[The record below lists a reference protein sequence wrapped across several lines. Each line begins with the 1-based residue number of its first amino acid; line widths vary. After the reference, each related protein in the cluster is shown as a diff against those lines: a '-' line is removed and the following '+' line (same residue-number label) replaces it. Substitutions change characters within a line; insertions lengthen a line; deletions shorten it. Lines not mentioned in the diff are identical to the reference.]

1 MQTCPSGPAP
11 NRLAL
16 GHPTPYVSV
25 VGKPTVLPSQGGPDA
40 ARPTASPRR
49 ASNYDWIPA
58 LVLVL
63 ALAATAVTT
72 YSVRLTSDSRD
83 QVRFTTAVATTT
95 NLIKERLA
103 LYSSGLRGGASF
115 FAAGGVPT
123 RAQFKQ
129 YADRLDL
136 SQTLPGI
143 QGFGFAARV
152 SLEEKDAF
160 LQSQRLQGLTDFSI
174 TPPGERSEYFPI
186 IYLEPQD
193 RRNRAAIGY
202 DMFAESVRH
211 EAMSRARD
219 QGRSA
224 ASGKVELVQ
233 EIDPVKQPGFLLYMP
248 VYRDG
253 QVPATVAERRTQ
265 LLGFVYSPFRA
276 HDLFQHIFPQSLSDV
291 RFQIY
296 DGSLPTPEA
305 LLFESEPREPDL
317 APLSAAVPFHFSGH
331 RWTIQFETTRE
342 FAEGSYRFLIP
353 WVLVGGLALSLLL
366 FGMTGA
372 LAAAHRRLRKAEAAL
387 KDHVDH
393 LEETV
398 TARTAQ
404 LRETVS
410 ELEHM
415 SYSLVHDM
423 RAPLRAIQSFST
435 MLEESSGAVLNP
447 DACDYLGRI
456 RRAANRMDA
465 LIRDVL
471 NYGEVVRQELPLRP
485 LEVGPIVRGILESY
499 PGLAEADITVAEDIP
514 PVLANEAALTQCFS
528 NLLLNAVK
536 FAKPGVRPKVSVT
549 GQTVSNGVRV
559 CVADNG
565 IGIPKPM
572 QEKVFDLFERLDNSK
587 EGTGIGLA
595 VVRKAAERM
604 GGSVGL
610 ESELGVGTR
619 FCLELKS
626 PNSGPESATR

>member
-1 MQTCPSGPAP
+1 MRPPTRYGLTVASDA
-11 NRLAL
+11 AL
-16 GHPTPYVSV
+16 S
-25 VGKPTVLPSQGGPDA
+25 KPGGPNA
-40 ARPTASPRR
+40 VHPKPLPRPAS
-49 ASNYDWIPA
+49 SYDWIPA
-58 LVLVL
+58 FVLVL
-63 ALAATAVTT
+63 ALAATALTT

-83 QVRFTTAVATTT
+83 QVRLTTAVSTTT

-103 LYSSGLRGGASF
+103 IYSSGLRGGAAL

-136 SQTLPGI
+136 AQTFPGI
-143 QGFGFAARV
+143 QGFGFAVRV
-152 SLEEKDAF
+152 SPEEEEAF
-160 LQSQRLQGLTDFSI
+160 TESQRREGMPEFTI
-174 TPPGERSEYFPI
+174 TPPGPRREYFPI

-211 EAMSRARD
+211 EAMARARD
-219 QGRSA
+219 EGRAA

-233 EIDPVKQPGFLLYMP
+233 EIDPIKQPGFLLYTP
-248 VYRDG
+248 VYRG
-253 QVPATVAERRTQ
+253 GGIPRTVAERRAQ
-265 LLGFVYSPFRA
+265 ILGFVYSPFRA
-276 HDLFQHIFPQSLSDV
+276 HDLFQHIFPHRPGDV
-291 RFQIY
+291 RFEVY
-296 DGSLPTPEA
+296 DGSTPTPEA
-305 LLFESEPREPDL
+305 LLFESDPREPDPS
-317 APLSAAVPFHFSGH
+317 PLSVAVPFQFAGH
-331 RWTIQFETTRE
+331 RWTILFETTHE

-353 WVLVGGLALSLLL
+353 WILIAGLALSLLL

-398 TARTAQ
+398 AARTAQ
-404 LRETVS
+404 LQETVS

-435 MLEESSGAVLNP
+435 MLEESSGADLNP
-447 DACDYLGRI
+447 DTRDYLGRI

-471 NYGEVVRQELPLRP
+471 SYGEVVRQELPLRP
-485 LEVGPIVRGILESY
+485 MEVGPIVRGILESY
-499 PGLAEADITVAEDIP
+499 PGLAEADITVAEDMP

-536 FAKPGVRPKVSVT
+536 FAKPGLRPKVTVA
-549 GQTVSNGVRV
+549 GETVSNGVRV
-559 CVADNG
+559 CVTDNG

-587 EGTGIGLA
+587 EGTGVGLA

-604 GGSVGL
+604 GGTVSV
-610 ESELGVGTR
+610 ESEPGVGTR
-619 FCLELKS
+619 FCLDLQS
-626 PNSGPESATR
+626 PNAHSGTPRA